1 MKNRFVLMCSA
12 VAMAVFSLSASAGMT
27 SLPDS
32 GLRDVSGQAYLLN
45 VGMNSYS
52 APFAYEV
59 FSSKAPAPVV
69 TTGQNLVATWAPGY
83 PAKVS
88 ATRSFGL
95 GKANAGLTAATTML
109 QAVPF
114 VGALVPSVSIGT
126 SP

>member
-1 MKNRFVLMCSA
+1 MKNRVVLMCA
-12 VAMAVFSLSASAGMT
+12 AAMAFVSLSAGAGMT
-27 SLPDS
+27 DLADS
-32 GLRDVSGQAYLLN
+32 NLRDVSGQAYTLN

-88 ATRSFGL
+88 AARGFGL
-95 GKANAGLTAATTML
+95 SKANMGLTAATTSL
-109 QAVPF
+109 QAIPF
-114 VGALVPSVSIGT
+114 IGVLVPSVSIGT